1 MMDAI
6 PSTELRNPRTADIDA
21 LTTLEIVERINA
33 EDHLVAPAVREQLP
47 QIAALVDA
55 VVEALRAGGRLVY
68 AGAGT
73 SGRLGVLDASE
84 CPPTFGTDPALVVGL
99 IAGGDRALR
108 SSVEGAEDDEEQ
120 GAADARALGLAARD
134 VLVGIAASGR
144 TPYTIGAMR
153 HARAVGAAVG
163 CVVNTPGS
171 PMERLAHYPVV
182 VPVGPEVIAGSTRM
196 KSGTA
201 QKLVLNTL
209 TTAAMIRLGKVYGNL
224 MVDVQPTNRKLAERA
239 VRMICEVAGVGRREA
254 EEALASY
261 GSAKAAIFA
270 LLSGLSGAEVH
281 EALVRHGGRL
291 GEALRALRAG

>member
-134 VLVGIAASGR
+134 VLVG
-144 TPYTIGAMR
+144 
-153 HARAVGAAVG
+153 
-163 CVVNTPGS
+163 
-171 PMERLAHYPVV
+171 
-182 VPVGPEVIAGSTRM
+182 
-196 KSGTA
+196 
-201 QKLVLNTL
+201 
-209 TTAAMIRLGKVYGNL
+209 
-224 MVDVQPTNRKLAERA
+224 
-239 VRMICEVAGVGRREA
+239 
-254 EEALASY
+254 
-261 GSAKAAIFA
+261 
-270 LLSGLSGAEVH
+270 
-281 EALVRHGGRL
+281 
-291 GEALRALRAG
+291 